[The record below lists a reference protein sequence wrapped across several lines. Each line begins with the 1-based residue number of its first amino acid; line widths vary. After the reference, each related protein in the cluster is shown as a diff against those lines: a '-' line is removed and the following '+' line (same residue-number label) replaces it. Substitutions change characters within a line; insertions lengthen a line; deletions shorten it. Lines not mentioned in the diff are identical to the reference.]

1 MHLQEELLK
10 QPERKYKYRYAC
22 FLNSLFYL
30 AKSGV
35 HWLKKNAGNQS
46 VLRNNEILLLK
57 VHWVTALFVSNAK
70 FRELR
75 FFIKSVFFSDD
86 SPGVY

>member
-1 MHLQEELLK
+1 MHQEEELLK

-35 HWLKKNAGNQS
+35 HWLKKNAGYQS
-46 VLRNNEILLLK
+46 VLRSNEILLLK
-57 VHWVTALFVSNAK
+57 VDWVTVLFVFEAK
-70 FRELR
+70 LR
-75 FFIKSVFFSDD
+75 F
-86 SPGVY
+86 Y